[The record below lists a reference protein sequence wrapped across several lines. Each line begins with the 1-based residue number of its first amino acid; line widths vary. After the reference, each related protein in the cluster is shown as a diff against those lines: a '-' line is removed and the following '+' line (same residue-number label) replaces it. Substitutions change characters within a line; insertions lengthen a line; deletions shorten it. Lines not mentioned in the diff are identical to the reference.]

1 MTQNPAEDATARR
14 PSTTLRTAASKVPEV
29 TAFFWIVKVLATTV
43 GETAADYLNETLGL
57 GLTLTSLVM
66 TVLLVVVLV
75 AQFRTR
81 GYRPPVY
88 WLAVVLIS
96 VVGTL
101 LTDNLTDGLGV
112 PLGVSTAVFAV
123 LLTATFLTWHRVE
136 GTLSIHAVDS
146 PRREAFYWLAILFTF
161 ALGTAAGDLVA
172 EASGIGYLPSVLLF
186 AAAIAVVAVLRFG
199 VRADAVATFWAA
211 YVLTRPLGASLGD
224 LLSQDRADGGL
235 GWGTTLT
242 SLAFLVAI
250 LLVVVHLAVS
260 GVDSPDRVARRG
272 RRSPA

>member
-1 MTQNPAEDATARR
+1 MTETPGPDGTRR
-14 PSTTLRTAASKVPEV
+14 GTGAALRTAANKVPEV

-57 GLTLTSLVM
+57 GLTVTSVVM
-66 TVLLVVVLV
+66 TVLLAVVLV

-112 PLGVSTAVFAV
+112 PLLVSTIVFAV
-123 LLTATFLTWHRVE
+123 LLTATFLIWHRVE
-136 GTLSIHAVDS
+136 GTLSIHAIDS

-161 ALGTAAGDLVA
+161 ALGTAAGDFVA
-172 EASGIGYLPSVLLF
+172 ETTGIGYFSSVVLF
-186 AAAIAVVAVLRFG
+186 AVAIAVVAVLRFG
-199 VRADAVATFWAA
+199 LHLNAVGTFWAA

-235 GWGTTLT
+235 GLGTTVT
-242 SLAFLVAI
+242 SVLFLAAI
-250 LLVVVHLAVS
+250 LAVVVYLSFSRMDA
-260 GVDSPDRVARRG
+260 PDRRRV
-272 RRSPA
+272 SAAASSS